1 MKLLLIDGNSIMNRA
16 FYGIKLLTNKNGFPT
31 NALTGFINIYAKLL
45 NEDKPDCIAAAFDL
59 KAPTFR
65 HKLYGEYKAGRHA
78 MPDELVK
85 QMPVIKE
92 ILRGLGI
99 PILELEGYEAD
110 DIIGTLSAAA
120 AAQGSDCVI
129 MTGDRDSFQL
139 VNERV
144 TVRLASNKDDIY
156 YTLEKIN
163 EVYGVTPREM
173 LEVKALQGDSSDNIP
188 GVAGIGEKTALSLIQ
203 KFHSVQYIYDHIN
216 EIDVTK
222 GVRAK
227 LEAGRDSAALSRTL
241 GEICLTVPVST
252 ALDDYKPGSGNRPEV
267 VGLLRELQMN
277 TAIKK
282 LGLEG
287 VAPQFSK
294 ASELLKV
301 TADGSA
307 DTASVTASQSVQAS
321 QKSVRASSERS
332 PKIVKDEV
340 EYDDLAIDVI
350 NSDDGICAFQDGK
363 KLEGELKAVLEG
375 DTPKHTDDAKSIYTY
390 CIKNNIELRNVT
402 FDSTLAAYLLDVNA
416 KSYEIEKLF
425 DEYHIT
431 VDTSLPNSRIL
442 ALSALNRELYRQIC
456 EQGMLKVLREIEIP
470 LAEVLASMEHEGVL
484 LDTAALNAFGEE
496 LLPKIGEIEKEIHR
510 LAGHEFNVGS
520 PKQLSAVLFNE
531 LGLPAGKKK
540 STGYSTDSE
549 TLEAIAD
556 KHPII
561 TPILEYRKLT
571 KLYNTYVKGLQS
583 AASADGRMYTTFKQT
598 ETRTGR
604 ISSAEPNI
612 QNIPVR
618 TEIGRNFRKFFIAA
632 PGKVLCDADYSQI
645 ELRVLASLAKDEVMI
660 KTFSEG
666 RDIHAET
673 AESVFR
679 KTEGQDPH
687 ELRRKAKAVNFGIV
701 YGIGAFSLAKDI
713 GSAVSDA
720 KQYIEDYLKHFS
732 GVDKYMSYVTSSA
745 EEDGY
750 AVTYFGRRRF
760 IPEILNT
767 NKTVKALG
775 TRIARNTPI
784 QGTAADII
792 KLAMVKVYQRLK
804 RELPEAK
811 LILQVHDELIV
822 EAPEE
827 KAQKALE
834 ILKEEM
840 QNAVKLDV
848 PLLVDAKIGKNWFET
863 H

>member
-16 FYGIKLLTNKNGFPT
+16 FYGIRLLTNKNGFPT

-45 NEDKPDCIAAAFDL
+45 SEDKPDCIAAAFDL

-65 HKLYGEYKAGRHA
+65 HKLYDEYKAGRHA

-85 QMPVIKE
+85 QMPVIKD

-99 PILELEGYEAD
+99 QILELEGYEAD

-120 AAQGSDCVI
+120 AAQGADCVI

-144 TVRLASNKDDIY
+144 TVRLASNKEDIY
-156 YTLEKIN
+156 YTPEKIN
-163 EVYGVTPREM
+163 EVYGVTPKEM
-173 LEVKALQGDSSDNIP
+173 LEVKTLQGDSSDNIP

-203 KFHSVQYIYDHIN
+203 RYHSVQYIYDHIG

-227 LEAGRDSAALSRTL
+227 LEAGKNSAELSRKL
-241 GEICLTVPVST
+241 GEICLTVPLST
-252 ALDDYKPGSGNRPEV
+252 ALEDYRPGGGNKPELA
-267 VGLLRELQMN
+267 GLLKELQMN

-287 VAPQFSK
+287 VAPKFTGIAKSLEE
-294 ASELLKV
+294 AGNTVEN
-301 TADGSA
+301 TADTHNQDLA
-307 DTASVTASQSVQAS
+307 AKKT
-321 QKSVRASSERS
+321 ERPS
-332 PKIVKDEV
+332 KIIKDEV
-340 EYDDLAIDVI
+340 EYDEFAVDVI
-350 NSDDGICAFQDGK
+350 NFGGEICAFRDGK
-363 KLEGELKAVLEG
+363 KLNGDLKAILENE
-375 DTPKHTDDAKSIYTY
+375 DPKHTDDAKAIYTY

-416 KSYEIEKLF
+416 RSYEIDRLF

-431 VDTSLPNSRIL
+431 VDTNFPNSRIL
-442 ALSALNRELYRQIC
+442 AISALNRELYKQIC
-456 EQGMLKVLREIEIP
+456 EQGMLRVLREIEIP

-496 LLPKIGEIEKEIHR
+496 LLPKIGEIEKDIHN
-510 LAGHEFNVGS
+510 LAGHEFNIGS

-561 TPILEYRKLT
+561 APILEYRKLT

-583 AASADGRMYTTFKQT
+583 AASSDGRMYTTFKQT

-632 PGKVLCDADYSQI
+632 PEKVLCDADYSQI
-645 ELRVLASLAKDEVMI
+645 ELRVLAALAKDEVMI
-660 KTFSEG
+660 RTFLDE

-679 KTEGQDPH
+679 RTEGQDPH

-713 GSAVSDA
+713 GSTVSDA

-732 GVDKYMSYVTSSA
+732 GVDKYMKEITSSA

-792 KLAMVKVYQRLK
+792 KLAMVKVYRRLK

-822 EAPEE
+822 EAPEGM
-827 KAQKALE
+827 ADKALT

-840 QNAVKLDV
+840 QNAVRLDV

>member
-16 FYGIKLLTNKNGFPT
+16 FYGIRLLTNKNGFPT
-31 NALTGFINIYAKLL
+31 NALTGFLNIYIKLL
-45 NEDKPDCIAAAFDL
+45 NEDKPDRIAAAFDL

-65 HKLYGEYKAGRHA
+65 HKMYADYKAGRHA

-85 QMPVIKE
+85 QMPVIKD

-99 PILELEGYEAD
+99 SILEVEGYEAD
-110 DIIGTLSAAA
+110 DVIGTLSAAA
-120 AAQGSDCVI
+120 AAQNTDCVI

-139 VNERV
+139 VNDHV

-156 YTLEKIN
+156 YTPDKIK
-163 EVYGVTPREM
+163 EVFGVTPREM

-203 KFHSVQYIYDHIN
+203 KYHTIEYIFGHLD
-216 EIDVTK
+216 ELDVTK

-227 LEAGRDSAALSRTL
+227 LEAGKDSAEMSRRL
-241 GEICLTVPVST
+241 GEICLSVPVST
-252 ALDDYKPGSGNRPEV
+252 SLDDYKVEGGNRPETA
-267 VGLLRELQMN
+267 GLLRELQMN
-277 TAIKK
+277 TALKK
-282 LGLEG
+282 LGL
-287 VAPQFSK
+287 
-294 ASELLKV
+294 
-301 TADGSA
+301 D
-307 DTASVTASQSVQAS
+307 SVTPQSPSDLSSLAAANSQQSAE
-321 QKSVRASSERS
+321 SSAE
-332 PKIVKDEV
+332 KKVGAVIVKDEV
-340 EYDDLAIDVI
+340 PYDEDAVDIIGID
-350 NSDDGICAFQDGK
+350 GEFFAFQGCKPLDGDLK
-363 KLEGELKAVLEG
+363 GILENGL
-375 DTPKHTDDAKSIYTY
+375 PKHTDNSKTLYTY
-390 CIKNNIELRNVT
+390 CIKNDIDLRNVT
-402 FDSTLAAYLLDVNA
+402 FDATLAAYLLDVNA
-416 KSYEIEKLF
+416 KSYEIDRLF
-425 DEYHIT
+425 GEYRIAYDPS
-431 VDTSLPNSRIL
+431 VPNSRIIAQTL
-442 ALSALNRELYRQIC
+442 LNKTLYEKIC
-456 EQGMLKVLREIEIP
+456 ENGMLKILREIEIP
-470 LAEVLASMEHEGVL
+470 LSEVLASMEHEGVL
-484 LDTAALNAFGEE
+484 LDTAALKAFGEE
-496 LLPKIGEIEKEIHR
+496 LQPKISDIEKECHK
-510 LAGHEFNVGS
+510 LAGHEFNIAS
-520 PKQLSAVLFNE
+520 PKQLSAVLFSE

-549 TLEAIAD
+549 TLEALSD

-561 TPILEYRKLT
+561 APILEYRKLT
-571 KLYNTYVKGLQS
+571 KLYNTYVKGLQNAVS
-583 AASADGRMYTTFKQT
+583 EDGRMYTTFKQT

-645 ELRVLASLAKDEVMI
+645 ELRVLASLAGDEVMI
-660 KTFSEG
+660 KTFLEN

-713 GSAVSDA
+713 NSTVADA
-720 KQYIEDYLKHFS
+720 KQYITDYLKHFS
-732 GVDKYMSYVTSSA
+732 GVDRYMNEVTKSA
-745 EEDGY
+745 EADGY

-760 IPEILNT
+760 IPEILST

-792 KLAMVKVYQRLK
+792 KLAMVRVYNRLK
-804 RELPEAK
+804 RELPEAR

-822 EAPEE
+822 EAPEAS
-827 KAQKALE
+827 AQKALS

-840 QNAVKLDV
+840 QSAAELAV
-848 PLLVDAKIGKNWFET
+848 PLTVDAKTGKNWYET